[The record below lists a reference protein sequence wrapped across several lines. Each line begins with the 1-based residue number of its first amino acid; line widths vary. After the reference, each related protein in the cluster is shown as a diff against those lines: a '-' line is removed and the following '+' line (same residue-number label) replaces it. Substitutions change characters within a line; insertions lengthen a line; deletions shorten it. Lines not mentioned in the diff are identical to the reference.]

1 MHDDSM
7 TSTSPRDAGATDAA
21 RHHGWLPTGA
31 AFLAT
36 AAVLVLSFE
45 GLRHVASFAAPIF
58 LALTL
63 VLTVDPVRRALVRAG
78 APMWLATVAMLAMLY
93 GVLLVVI
100 AGIALA
106 LSQLVRVLPTYQ
118 EQFGERY
125 QQLVDLVEKTGLDV
139 GALEDSVR
147 TVDPGNVMPV
157 LQGVLGGVGSFSA
170 SVIFLVLGVAF
181 LTMDL
186 SHAAV
191 RLQMIGTHRP
201 DLAQSLRDFSQRIG
215 RYWAVSTIFGFAQAV
230 LDVILLY
237 FLDVPLPLVWGML
250 ALLTAYIPNVGFV
263 LGLVPPA
270 LLALLA
276 GGFVPML
283 GVIVGYM
290 LINFVT
296 HTLIMP
302 KYLGEAVGLN
312 VTATF
317 VSLIFWSVV
326 IGPLGALLA
335 VPLTLFAKAVL
346 IDADPRSRWLA
357 TFITSEPA
365 QEPAQESAQ
374 EPAQESALET
384 QAEAP

>member
-1 MHDDSM
+1 MHDGSM
-7 TSTSPRDAGATDAA
+7 TSTSPPTSGSTGAG
-21 RHHGWLPTGA
+21 RHNGWLPTGA
-31 AFLAT
+31 AFLAIV
-36 AAVLVLSFE
+36 AVLVLSFE
-45 GLRHVASFAAPIF
+45 GLRQVASFTAPIF

-63 VLTVDPVRRALVRAG
+63 VLTVDPLRRKLVRRGTPL
-78 APMWLATVAMLAMLY
+78 WLATVAVLALLY

-100 AGIALA
+100 AGITLA
-106 LSQLVRVLPTYQ
+106 LSQLVAVLPTYQ
-118 EQFGERY
+118 DQFAERY
-125 QQLVDLVEKTGLDV
+125 QQLVNMVERTGLDI
-139 GALEDSVR
+139 GALEDSIR
-147 TVDPGNVMPV
+147 TIEPGNVIPV

-186 SHAAV
+186 SHAAE
-191 RLQMIGTHRP
+191 RLQMIGRHRP
-201 DLAQSLRDFSQRIG
+201 HLAHSLRDFGGRIG

-237 FLDVPLPLVWGML
+237 VLGVPLPLVWGIL
-250 ALLTAYIPNVGFV
+250 ALLTAYIPNVGFL
-263 LGLVPPA
+263 LGLIPPA

-276 GGFVPML
+276 GGFIPML

-317 VSLIFWSVV
+317 VSLIFWSVI

-357 TFITSEPA
+357 AFITSEPA
-365 QEPAQESAQ
+365 NEPG
-374 EPAQESALET
+374 LDT
-384 QAEAP
+384 GAEAP